1 MIIGLTGGI
10 GSGKSVVANIFNTI
24 GINTIDA
31 DSLAKNALNVDSLG
45 YREFINTFGEEY
57 IGPDRKINNSK
68 LRQQIFINNDL
79 KTSLEEIIHP
89 IVRNNIAKLIS
100 SSNSPYHIVE
110 VPLIYETNS
119 SKNYDRVLVV
129 DCDEDLQIKRATKR
143 DSSNENEIRN
153 IMQNQATRSQ
163 RLSIADDIIDN
174 SQSIESL
181 QNAVTEMHNFYLNLL
196 KESLWANAQDVK
208 KKQ

>member
-31 DSLAKNALNVDSLG
+31 DSLAKNALNPDSPG
-45 YREFINTFGEEY
+45 YKQFINIFGHDY
-57 IGPDRKINNSK
+57 IGPDKKINNIK
-68 LRQQIFINNDL
+68 LRQEIFINNDL
-79 KTSLEEIIHP
+79 KTSLEKIIHP
-89 IVRNNIAKLIS
+89 IVRNNIAELIG

-174 SQSIESL
+174 SQSVESL
-181 QNAVTEMHNFYLNLL
+181 QIAVTEMHNFYLNLL
-196 KESLWANAQDVK
+196 KELS
-208 KKQ
+208 

>member
-31 DSLAKNALNVDSLG
+31 DSLAKNALNIDSPG
-45 YREFINTFGEEY
+45 YKQFINTFGYDY
-57 IGPDRKINNSK
+57 IGPDKKINNSK
-68 LRQQIFINNDL
+68 LRQEIFINNDL
-79 KTSLEEIIHP
+79 KISLEKIIHP
-89 IVRNNIAKLIS
+89 IVRNNIAELIG

-196 KESLWANAQDVK
+196 KESS
-208 KKQ
+208 

>member
-31 DSLAKNALNVDSLG
+31 DSLAKNALNLDSPG
-45 YREFINTFGEEY
+45 YKQFINTFGLDY
-57 IGPDRKINNSK
+57 IGPDKKINNSK
-68 LRQQIFINNDL
+68 LRQEIFINNDL
-79 KTSLEEIIHP
+79 KTSLEKIIHP
-89 IVRNNIAKLIS
+89 IVRNNIAELIG

-129 DCDEDLQIKRATKR
+129 DCDEGLQIERATKR

-163 RLSIADDIIDN
+163 RLSL
-174 SQSIESL
+174 SL
-181 QNAVTEMHNFYLNLL
+181 IHI
-196 KESLWANAQDVK
+196 
-208 KKQ
+208 

>member
-31 DSLAKNALNVDSLG
+31 DSLAKNALNIDSPGYKQFIYTLG
-45 YREFINTFGEEY
+45 HDY
-57 IGPDRKINNSK
+57 IGPDKKINNSK
-68 LRQQIFINNDL
+68 LRQEIFINNDL
-79 KTSLEEIIHP
+79 KISLEKIIHP
-89 IVRNNIAKLIS
+89 IVRNNIAELIS

-174 SQSIESL
+174 SQSVESL
-181 QNAVTEMHNFYLNLL
+181 QITVTEMHNFYLNLL
-196 KESLWANAQDVK
+196 KELS
-208 KKQ
+208 

>member
-31 DSLAKNALNVDSLG
+31 DSLAKNALNLDSPG
-45 YREFINTFGEEY
+45 YKQFINTFGYDY
-57 IGPDRKINNSK
+57 IGLDKKINNSK
-68 LRQQIFINNDL
+68 LRQEIFINNDL
-79 KTSLEEIIHP
+79 KTSLEKIIHP
-89 IVRNNIAKLIS
+89 IVRNNIAELIS
-100 SSNSPYHIVE
+100 LSNSPYHIVE

-143 DSSNENEIRN
+143 DSSNENEIKN

-174 SQSIESL
+174 TQSIESL
-181 QNAVTEMHNFYLNLL
+181 QIAVTEMHNFYLSLL
-196 KESLWANAQDVK
+196 KESS
-208 KKQ
+208 

>member
-79 KTSLEEIIHP
+79 KTSLEKIIHP

-129 DCDEDLQIKRATKR
+129 DCNEDLQIKRATKR
-143 DSSNENEIRN
+143 DSSNEDEIRN

-174 SQSIESL
+174 GKSIESL
-181 QNAVTEMHNFYLNLL
+181 QNAVTKMHNFYLNLL
-196 KESLWANAQDVK
+196 KESS
-208 KKQ
+208 

>member
-196 KESLWANAQDVK
+196 KESS
-208 KKQ
+208 

>member
-31 DSLAKNALNVDSLG
+31 DSLAKNALNLDSPG
-45 YREFINTFGEEY
+45 YKQFINTFGHDY
-57 IGPDRKINNSK
+57 IGPDKKINNSK
-68 LRQQIFINNDL
+68 LRQEIFINNDL
-79 KTSLEEIIHP
+79 KISLEKIIHP
-89 IVRNNIAKLIS
+89 IVRNNIAELIG

-143 DSSNENEIRN
+143 DSSNDNEIQN
-153 IMQNQATRSQ
+153 IMQNRATRSQ
-163 RLSIADDIIDN
+163 RLSIADDITDN

-196 KESLWANAQDVK
+196 KE
-208 KKQ
+208 

>member
-31 DSLAKNALNVDSLG
+31 DSLAKNALNLDSPG
-45 YREFINTFGEEY
+45 YKQFINTFGHDY
-57 IGPDRKINNSK
+57 IGPDKKINNSK
-68 LRQQIFINNDL
+68 LRQEIFINNDL
-79 KTSLEEIIHP
+79 KTSLEKIIHP
-89 IVRNNIAKLIS
+89 IVRNNIAELIG

-119 SKNYDRVLVV
+119 SKNYNRVLVV

-174 SQSIESL
+174 SESIESL
-181 QNAVTEMHNFYLNLL
+181 QIAVTEMHNFYLNLL
-196 KESLWANAQDVK
+196 KESS
-208 KKQ
+208 